1 MIFIIFLPV
10 GFSKL
15 ELILNEFFILFYF
28 LYHRYANQKKEY
40 SYE

>member
-15 ELILNEFFILFYF
+15 ELILNEFFILFF
-28 LYHRYANQKKEY
+28 ISPICKSKKGI
-40 SYE
+40 